1 MELKGKTAII
11 TGSSG
16 KLGSEIALALARAGC
31 DCVCH
36 YNQNKAAATDL
47 VDEIILIGQK
57 AIAVKA
63 NLTSNQQL
71 NKMFRQIA
79 DVAKPEIL
87 INSAS
92 IFYRKPLKDITFE
105 DTRNMLDTNL
115 TSAIMVSKKFVELT
129 ETGKIINIS
138 DIAAI
143 RPWADYIL
151 YCTSKAGLNGATKA
165 MAKELAP
172 DFCVN
177 AIALGIAELGED
189 FSEDQKNRQL
199 SFIPA
204 GRLPK
209 PNEITQAII
218 FLLQN
223 DYITGQILNIDG
235 GRCI

>member
-16 KLGSEIALALARAGC
+16 MLGYEIALALAHAGC
-31 DCVCH
+31 DCICH

-47 VDEIILIGQK
+47 VDEIILMGQK

-71 NKMFRQIA
+71 NKMFKQ
-79 DVAKPEIL
+79 VSNFAKPDIL
-87 INSAS
+87 INSAA
-92 IFYRKPLKDITFE
+92 IFASKPLKDITFE
-105 DTRNMLDTNL
+105 DTRKMLDTNL

-129 ETGKIINIS
+129 ETGKILNIS
-138 DIAAI
+138 DIGAI
-143 RPWADYIL
+143 RPWANYVL
-151 YCTSKAGLNGATKA
+151 YCTSKAGLNAATKA
-165 MAKELAP
+165 LAKELAP

-177 AIALGIAELGED
+177 AIALGIANWAENTTED
-189 FSEDQKNRQL
+189 EKNHQL

-204 GRLPK
+204 ARLPK
-209 PNEITQAII
+209 PSEITQAII
-218 FLLQN
+218 FLLKN
-223 DYITGQILNIDG
+223 DYITGQILNVDG